1 MPKSAGILLRGALS
15 MSNSKDLLRDGFLIS
30 LSILFVN
37 NKLTISDIAH
47 LTADH
52 CRTLVER
59 LFRAESDFG
68 PT

>member
-1 MPKSAGILLRGALS
+1 